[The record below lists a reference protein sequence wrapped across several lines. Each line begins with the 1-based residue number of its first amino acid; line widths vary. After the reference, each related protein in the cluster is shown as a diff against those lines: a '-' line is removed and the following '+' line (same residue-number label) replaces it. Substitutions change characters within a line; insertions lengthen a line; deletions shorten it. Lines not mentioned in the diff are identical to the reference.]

1 MASGQQRTL
10 GLFGLRKHLGVY
22 RRGLALLARRDLLAG
37 GVYVNVT
44 PVLWRRVGV
53 QLPDFLRSTKGK
65 EPGSPVFRTR
75 IPILVRGAGGADLV
89 VATFEGGAVYLNR
102 ADRQVTRVYP
112 EGVRADPQ
120 HVELRRRFEQH
131 TRAPR
136 ASYAP
141 DGCSHVEE
149 YVEGR
154 HLNEMPDFAQVGA
167 VGNLLDDYVRLT
179 QAEGQLDSSAEML
192 TAIEAGRQLSLPSRL
207 AELASGASELLTAI
221 RIPWVPSAR
230 EANLK
235 NLVVLDDLGVAPID
249 LGDLTLLP
257 SIWYPLGIV
266 GEAGG
271 EVMAQF
277 RQGIF
282 DGQVAAL
289 LGDRAAL
296 RLGRHD
302 EWRDQLLVARLIYAA
317 WWDARASAGSPNSRD
332 LESEIRRRW
341 AALEPQLCPR
351 GQGDPACT

>member
-10 GLFGLRKHLGVY
+10 GLFGLRKQLGVY
-22 RRGLALLARRDLLAG
+22 RRGLALLSRRDLLAG
-37 GVYVNVT
+37 GIYLNVT
-44 PVLWRRVGV
+44 PVLWRRVGA
-53 QLPDFLRSTKGK
+53 QLPDFLRSTKGE
-65 EPGSPVFRTR
+65 EPGSSGFRTR
-75 IPILVRGAGGADLV
+75 MPILVRGAGGADLV

-102 ADRQVTRVYP
+102 VDHQVTRVYP

-141 DGCSHVEE
+141 DGGSHVED

-154 HLNEMPDFAQVGA
+154 HLSELPGLAQVDA
-167 VGNLLDDYVRLT
+167 VGNLLDDYARLT
-179 QAEGQLDSSAEML
+179 QAEGVSDASAEML
-192 TAIEAGRQLSLPSRL
+192 TAVEAGQRLPLPSRL
-207 AELASGASELLTAI
+207 AELASGAARLLPEI

-235 NLVVLDDLGVAPID
+235 NLVVRDDLGVAPID

-257 SIWYPLGIV
+257 SIWYPLGII

-271 EVMAQF
+271 EVMAHL
-277 RQGIF
+277 RQGSF
-282 DGQVAAL
+282 DDQVAAL
-289 LGDRAAL
+289 LGDRALL
-296 RLGRHD
+296 RHRRD
-302 EWRDQLLVARLIYAA
+302 SAWRDQLLAARLIYAA
-317 WWDARASAGSPNSRD
+317 WWDVRAAADSPNSRD

-341 AALEPQLCPR
+341 AALEPQLCSR
-351 GQGDPACT
+351 GQGDLACT